1 MNGMCLNL
9 VVAYHPQ
16 MVEVNGILYYLMT
29 YNKVI

>member
-16 MVEVNGILYYLMT
+16 MVEVNGILNYL
-29 YNKVI
+29 NNI